1 MVDTCIDNGYE
12 SKGEGARGVIRCV
25 EKGVVG
31 ARAWDVL

>member
-1 MVDTCIDNGYE
+1 MDM
-12 SKGEGARGVIRCV
+12 SRKGRGGARGVIRCV